1 MQFQGLKVPQ
11 GGKLQPKLS
20 VELSP
25 SCCSLL
31 LTSLITMDPNGA
43 LRRPPQMILDT
54 LQQYNAHYKIG
65 HLLCRSR
72 DPDFLLDILQRQET
86 NQAMPWLADLVE
98 SSEGSFNV
106 LPVQCLCE
114 FLLDS
119 TATIAAAAASGAAKS
134 EEDAKA
140 LEVKKRKQK
149 ELLRHLQDL
158 LQQEDSDQVVSD
170 ALKLW

>member
-1 MQFQGLKVPQ
+1 
-11 GGKLQPKLS
+11 
-20 VELSP
+20 
-25 SCCSLL
+25 
-31 LTSLITMDPNGA
+31 
-43 LRRPPQMILDT
+43 
-54 LQQYNAHYKIG
+54 
-65 HLLCRSR
+65 
-72 DPDFLLDILQRQET
+72 
-86 NQAMPWLADLVE
+86 MPWLADLVE

-119 TATIAAAAASGAAKS
+119 TATIAAAAASGTATS

-158 LQQEDSDQVVSD
+158 LQQEDSDQVVRD
-170 ALKLW
+170 ALKLCYFSPICVLLLLLPAALQQIHAND

>member
-1 MQFQGLKVPQ
+1 MYC
-11 GGKLQPKLS
+11 LQ
-20 VELSP
+20 
-25 SCCSLL
+25 C
-31 LTSLITMDPNGA
+31 
-43 LRRPPQMILDT
+43 
-54 LQQYNAHYKIG
+54 
-65 HLLCRSR
+65 R